1 MNPEI
6 IVNPTLEDFIQLT
19 QAGVYAWNDWRRNRL
34 TVHPFLRGLN
44 LPKAELAGVDLSN
57 TDLVEANLAGA
68 NLYGANFDGANLYGA
83 KLNDAN
89 LVEASFNS
97 ANLNAA
103 DLSGA
108 MLDQAQFYQA
118 HLGGANLRHASLR
131 NAVLRHADLSDSD
144 TTQLPGANLE
154 NADLTGAKLWYANL
168 VGANLQGA
176 DLSDANLFGAPLG
189 RANLR
194 NATLS
199 RTELERA
206 ILIETD
212 LEGAKLTECRVY
224 GMSAWDLKLDGATQH
239 NLIITPSGEVT
250 ITVDN
255 LEVAQ
260 FLYLLLNNRKIR
272 EVLDTITSKVVL
284 ILGRFTETR
293 KAVLD
298 ALREELRHK
307 GYLPV
312 LFDFDQPASRDLTET
327 ISTIAHMARFV
338 IADITDAKSIPQEL
352 MAIVP
357 NLPSV
362 PVQPLL
368 LASEKEYAMFE
379 FFRRFPWVLEPYLY
393 PDQETL
399 ITLLDT
405 KVIAPAEEKAK
416 AQLPS

>member
-1 MNPEI
+1 VTPKDEYL
-6 IVNPTLEDFIQLT
+6 TRLT
-19 QAGVYAWNDWRRNRL
+19 QQGVNAWNEWRRNNPDVR
-34 TVHPFLRGLN
+34 PDLRGIN
-44 LPKAELAGVDLSN
+44 LSKAELAGVDLSN
-57 TDLVEANLAGA
+57 ADLLEANLSGA

-83 KLNDAN
+83 KLNDAK
-89 LVEASFNS
+89 LVEANFNS
-97 ANLNAA
+97 ANLNTA

-108 MLDQAQFYQA
+108 LLDQAQFPQA
-118 HLGGANLRHASLR
+118 YLCGAILHHASLR
-131 NAVLRHADLSDSD
+131 NALLMNADLSESK
-144 TTQLPGANLE
+144 TMNLPGANLE
-154 NADLTGAKLWYANL
+154 NADLTGAKLRYANL

-176 DLSDANLFGAPLG
+176 DLSDANLFCAPLG

-199 RTELERA
+199 RTDLERA
-206 ILIETD
+206 ILIATD
-212 LEGAKLTECRVY
+212 LEGAKLTDCRVY
-224 GMSAWDLKLDGATQH
+224 GMSAWDLKLEGTIQH

-284 ILGRFTETR
+284 ILGRFTDPR

-298 ALREELRHK
+298 ALRQELRTK

-327 ISTIAHMARFV
+327 VSTIAHMARFV

-399 ITLLDT
+399 LNSLDA
-405 KVIAPAEEKAK
+405 KVIAPAEEMAK